1 MTEPKKQRWSILEVL
16 DWTRTHFE
24 KKGLASPR
32 LDAEVLIAHALGLK
46 RVMLYAKYDQPLV
59 PEELAKIRNL
69 VARRANAEPI
79 AHLTG
84 SREFWSLDFEVTK
97 DTLVPRPDTETLIE
111 VALDASRG
119 REVATIVDVGTGTGC
134 IAIVLATEL
143 ADAKVWA
150 LEISEAARAVA
161 NRNVDKHAVGDRVT
175 VLASDL
181 LHALPHD
188 VPRIDL
194 LVANLPYIPSGDIAN
209 LMADVRD
216 HEPSLAL
223 DGGRDGL
230 DLVRRLVEQAPERMT
245 PGGALVLEAG
255 YDQHAATRA
264 LLDRGGFVDIA
275 TVKDAGDNERITWGR
290 RP

>member
-1 MTEPKKQRWSILEVL
+1 MSDPRKQRWSILEVL
-16 DWTRTHFE
+16 DWTRGHFE
-24 KKGLASPR
+24 KKGLTSPR
-32 LDAEVLIAHALGLK
+32 LDAEVIIAHALGLK
-46 RVMLYAKYDQPLV
+46 RVMLYAKHDQPLV
-59 PEELAKIRNL
+59 PEELAKIRTL

-79 AHLTG
+79 AHLVG

-97 DTLVPRPDTETLIE
+97 DTLVPRPDTETLVE
-111 VALDASRG
+111 VALDVSRDRG
-119 REVATIVDVGTGTGC
+119 VATIVDVGTGTGC
-134 IAIVLATEL
+134 VAITLATEL
-143 ADAKVWA
+143 KDAKVWA
-150 LEISEAARAVA
+150 LEISEPARAVA
-161 NRNVDKHAVGDRVT
+161 NRNLERHAVSDRVT

-188 VPRIDL
+188 VPPIDL
-194 LVANLPYIPSGDIAN
+194 LVANLPYIPSGDLPK

-230 DLVRRLVEQAPERMT
+230 DLVRRLVDQAPERLA

-255 YDQHAATRA
+255 YDQHLAIRGLLERA
-264 LLDRGGFVDIA
+264 GFVDVA
-275 TVKDAGDNERITWGR
+275 TVKDPGDHERITWGR

>member
-1 MTEPKKQRWSILEVL
+1 MTGERTKRWSILEVL
-16 DWTRTHFE
+16 DWTRGHFE

-84 SREFWSLDFEVTK
+84 SREFWSLDFEVTR
-97 DTLVPRPDTETLIE
+97 DTLVPRPDTETLVE
-111 VALDASRG
+111 VALDAARG
-119 REVATIVDVGTGTGC
+119 RDVKTIVDVGTGTGC
-134 IAIVLATEL
+134 VAIAIAKEHP
-143 ADAKVWA
+143 DAKVWA
-150 LEISEAARAVA
+150 LDISEAARTVA
-161 NRNVDKHAVGDRVT
+161 ERNVEKHGMSDRVT
-175 VLASDL
+175 ILASDL
-181 LHALPHD
+181 LHALPHN
-188 VPRIDL
+188 VPPIDL
-194 LVANLPYIPSGDIAN
+194 LVSNPPYIPSADIAK

-223 DGGRDGL
+223 DGGDDGL
-230 DLVRRLVEQAPERMT
+230 DLVRRLVEQAPERLA
-245 PGGALVLEAG
+245 PGGVFALEAG
-255 YDQHAATRA
+255 YDQHKRI
-264 LLDRGGFVDIA
+264 RGMLSAFVDVA
-275 TVKDAGDNERITWGR
+275 TVRDPGGHERVTWGR